1 MSVED
6 KFKEAAD
13 SFLKAAWIFEKIK
26 LETGNLKTPDFGIDF
41 SEQNLLMCTYIM
53 KAQAQYCAFEKVKR
67 KKPDGY
73 QLLSKLA
80 MQASVLYGKAYSIAS
95 TPPVCKSA
103 DPKNF
108 IAILQFNEY
117 TFIAQAYNWMSL
129 YWEKFAE
136 DKGEGMGNALVNIRK
151 ACEYLS
157 ILRNMEKQLSPA
169 VMTIYKDL
177 ITHYCDKRNYLE
189 GQNNKIYH
197 ETVPAKPEEIEC
209 QSFGSPISIETELS
223 KPFEG
228 QEVFAKL
235 VPPAVMI
242 LEEEYKTEI
251 ASIMSLGYQKVQEC
265 DHKERE
271 FLASHNL
278 PSCLHAV
285 SGEQVLPEDLWEKV
299 KLCKEKGGVKSLE
312 QMINGVN
319 GLSENNSGLI
329 EMLRKQLK
337 EEEEEDASMR
347 TNYGPAWNRPPSAN
361 LTPQM
366 KKQLEYYNE
375 KLNQGKKTDV
385 ATQEKL
391 NIKKEYLNM
400 LESDKQALSAGI
412 PKSQRSQGEL
422 SPSAA
427 RYL

>member
-13 SFLKAAWIFEKIK
+13 SFLKAAWVFEKIK

-41 SEQNLLMCTYIM
+41 SEQNLLMCNYIM

-73 QLLSKLA
+73 QLLAKLA

-95 TPPVCKSA
+95 TPPVCKCA
-103 DPKNF
+103 DQKNF

-129 YWEKFAE
+129 YWEKYAD

-169 VMTIYKDL
+169 VLTIYKDL
-177 ITHYCDKRNYLE
+177 ITHYSDKRNYLE
-189 GQNNKIYH
+189 EQNNKIYH
-197 ETVPAKPEEIEC
+197 ETVPPKPDEIEC
-209 QSFGSPISIETELS
+209 TSFGQPISIESELS

-235 VPPAVMI
+235 VPPAVMM

-251 ASIMSLGYQKVQEC
+251 TSLMSLGYQKVQEC
-265 DHKERE
+265 DHKERD
-271 FLASHNL
+271 FLAGHNL

-285 SGEQVLPEDLWEKV
+285 SGEQVLPDDLWEKV

-312 QMINGVN
+312 QMVGGVN
-319 GLSENNSGLI
+319 GLSENNTSII
-329 EMLRKQLK
+329 EMLTKQLR

-347 TNYGPAWNRPPSAN
+347 TNYGPAWNRLPSAN
-361 LTPQM
+361 LNQTLR
-366 KKQLEYYNE
+366 KQLDYYNG
-375 KLNQGKKTDV
+375 KLEQGRKTD
-385 ATQEKL
+385 AGSQEKL
-391 NIKKEYLNM
+391 LAKKEYLN
-400 LESDKQALSAGI
+400 LLDCDKQTLSARI
-412 PKSQRSQGEL
+412 PKSQKAAGEL

-427 RYL
+427 R